1 MSGWKGEMEMTTG
14 KLGPC
19 PLCGGKLTFDPGD
32 SETLCLE
39 CHIAMD
45 ARGLGRL
52 SAIAAQNKRM
62 REALE
67 RIMNTCRMFDGC
79 PVGPDT
85 IAELCEEALKR

>member
-1 MSGWKGEMEMTTG
+1 MTNNDNP
-14 KLGPC
+14 LGPC

-52 SAIAAQNKRM
+52 SALAAREKRM

-67 RIMNTCRMFDGC
+67 RCRKWFAMTPGSAFQFDSQ
-79 PVGPDT
+79 VDMET
-85 IAELCEEALKR
+85 LCEEALKP